1 MALPTAPRV
10 NWSQMQLNLSG
21 AWHQTRTTK
30 KQGPDVASK
39 PLVQWRSS
47 MVRLHGCIQFYPSQ
61 DGVFESTFAKEVLA
75 TKSPTS
81 GFRPSVG
88 LGLVDRCSSS
98 FRRKNRIMLEPI
110 RNETD
115 SRTTIDIWLVTSLVL
130 YSAIRVFGSDF
141 FLKMLMRFLD

>member
-61 DGVFESTFAKEVLA
+61 DGVFESTFAKESWLLSPLQVDLGQVLGW
-75 TKSPTS
+75 
-81 GFRPSVG
+81 GF
-88 LGLVDRCSSS
+88 VDRCSSS

-130 YSAIRVFGSDF
+130 CFAIRVFGSDF
-141 FLKMLMRFLD
+141 FHKMLMRFLD